1 MREMRGEVGK
11 KTPKR
16 EIDNPLFLWRHMADF
31 LDTLSHPVL
40 KITIPKIRQKG
51 NFYQL
56 IDGSQK
62 NRYINVSYEFLV
74 LNLQGFQSCNVLN
87 CYRNQQV

>member
-16 EIDNPLFLWRHMADF
+16 EIDNTLFLWRHMADF
-31 LDTLSHPVL
+31 WDTLSRPVL
-40 KITIPKIRQKG
+40 EIFIPKIRQKG

-62 NRYINVSYEFLV
+62 NRYIFVSYEFLV
-74 LNLQGFQSCNVLN
+74 INLQGF
-87 CYRNQQV
+87 